1 VQGVGGGKTPASQ
14 TDRLDTK
21 RQRVLEFARRQFMLA
36 GYADTGIEQIA
47 RDAKVSTATLYD
59 LFPGKTQLFHAV
71 IEDAGADFSRRIA
84 EVTARGEDLLARLK
98 SFASAYA
105 QFMSDPFVRA
115 VFRLVAAERRR
126 FAPVAQGFYDRGRA
140 DFGGVL
146 IGILAGLRNEG
157 RIDAPKLA
165 TAAGQLMGMI
175 EHPTFLIPMVTGG
188 EIECARSPDQIAGDA
203 VETFLARYGTG
214 KA

>member
-1 VQGVGGGKTPASQ
+1 MQGVSGEKLAGTTG
-14 TDRLDTK
+14 DRLEAK
-21 RQRVLEFARRQFMLA
+21 RLRVLDSARKHFMLA

-59 LFPGKTQLFHAV
+59 IYPGKTQLFHAV
-71 IEDAGADFSRRIA
+71 IEDAGNEFSRRIA
-84 EVTARGEDLLARLK
+84 EVTARETDLLARLK
-98 SFASAYA
+98 SFAAAYA
-105 QFMSDPFVRA
+105 RFMSDPFVRN

-126 FAPVAQGFYDRGRA
+126 FTPVAQGFYDRGRT
-140 DFGGVL
+140 DFGGAL
-146 IGILAGLRNEG
+146 ITILAGLQAEG
-157 RIDAPKLA
+157 RVDAPKLA

-188 EIECARSPDQIAGDA
+188 EVECSRSPEQIASDA

-214 KA
+214 KT

>member
-1 VQGVGGGKTPASQ
+1 MQGVSGGKLAGSQ
-14 TDRLDTK
+14 GDRLEAK
-21 RQRVLEFARRQFMLA
+21 RLRVLESARRHFMLA

-59 LFPGKTQLFHAV
+59 LYPGKTQLFHAV

-84 EVTARGEDLLARLK
+84 EVTAREEDLMARLK

-105 QFMSDPFVRA
+105 RFMSDPFVRA

-126 FAPVAQGFYDRGRA
+126 FTVVAQGFYDRGRT
-140 DFGGVL
+140 DFGGTL
-146 IGILAGLRNEG
+146 IAILTGLQDEG
-157 RIDAPKLA
+157 RIDCPKMA

-175 EHPTFLIPMVTGG
+175 EHPTFLVPMVTGG
-188 EIECARSPDQIAGDA
+188 EVECTRSPEQIASDA
-203 VETFLARYGTG
+203 METFLARYGTR
-214 KA
+214 

>member
-1 VQGVGGGKTPASQ
+1 
-14 TDRLDTK
+14 
-21 RQRVLEFARRQFMLA
+21 MMA

-47 RDAKVSTATLYD
+47 RDARVSTATLYD
-59 LFPGKTQLFHAV
+59 LFPGKTQLFQAV
-71 IEDAGADFSRRIA
+71 IEDAGQEFSRRIG
-84 EVTARGEDLLARLK
+84 EVTARETELLARLK

-105 QFMSDPFVRA
+105 RFMCDPFVRA

-126 FAPVAQGFYDRGRA
+126 FTPVAQSFYDRGRA
-140 DFGGVL
+140 DFGGNL
-146 IGILAGLRNEG
+146 IAILSGLQAEG
-157 RIDAPKLA
+157 RIDAPKMA

-188 EIECARSPDQIAGDA
+188 EVECSRSPEQIAADA